1 MHTVLL
7 RTSVNEVKLILK
19 HAAILIMMYAR
30 SFTHFLV
37 YKPIKLIIINNYRK
51 MTSAASLYEDLDSN
65 SVYFDKHSGNIT

>member
-1 MHTVLL
+1 MHTVFL
-7 RTSVNEVKLILK
+7 RISVYEVKLILK

-37 YKPIKLIIINNYRK
+37 YKSIKLIIINYYRK